1 VVKERIVADL
11 GAIDSR
17 ARGWSCSRDVITL
30 TQAIDAL
37 YRLNVGVVGTGSE
50 RHERPHKPVLLL
62 AVLDAIAAG
71 VATPER
77 IPWNDWIRRRFAQYF
92 EIVQAVDDKCTPEN
106 PFHYLR
112 SDGFW
117 LATKLTPTGEQ
128 PMEAPPSFA
137 DSDALRVNA
146 RFVPEWLPLVAGPTS
161 RAALREAI
169 LVRYFP
175 AFIPQL
181 SQLAEITAV
190 DQVLPRET
198 GARSAAFRRQILE
211 IYDYQCCACGLRI
224 WIPDRQLTFVDAA
237 HVIPFSECR
246 NDHPT
251 NGIAL
256 CKNHHWAMDQ
266 GLIAPAPEGVWRISR
281 EVDPRRSKGEEEL
294 SHLDQ
299 QRLLMPSE
307 PAYAPDI
314 RGLTWRFSRLR
325 LV

>member
-1 VVKERIVADL
+1 M
-11 GAIDSR
+11 
-17 ARGWSCSRDVITL
+17 ITL

-37 YRLNVGVVGTGSE
+37 YRLNVGVVGTANE
-50 RHERPHKPVLLL
+50 RHKRPHKPVLLL
-62 AVLDAIAAG
+62 AVLDTIATS

-117 LATKLTPTGEQ
+117 VATKLTSVGEQ
-128 PMEAPPSFA
+128 PLEAPPSVA
-137 DSDALRVNA
+137 DSDALRVMA
-146 RFVPEWLPLVAGPTS
+146 RFVPEWLPLVAVPSS

-169 LVRYFP
+169 VVRYFP
-175 AFIPQL
+175 AFSSKL
-181 SQLAEITAV
+181 SLLAETAALDEV
-190 DQVLPRET
+190 GPRDT
-198 GARSAAFRRQILE
+198 VARSAAFRRQILE

-224 WIPDRQLTFVDAA
+224 WIPDRQVSFVDAA
-237 HVIPFSECR
+237 HVIPFSDCR
-246 NDHPT
+246 SDHPT

-266 GLIAPAPEGVWRISR
+266 RLIAPAPEGVWRVSR
-281 EVDPRRSKGEEEL
+281 EIDPRRSKGEEEL
-294 SHLDQ
+294 TRLDR

-314 RGLTWRFSRLR
+314 KGLTWRFSRLR
-325 LV
+325 LA